1 LVLSRPIQLVYLN
14 PAGPE
19 NTRHAMTFRERPK
32 QLCRSLPHAV
42 MRGALVIG
50 IRRMF
55 RAISARRLMRLDTVP
70 GLKNPALKKK
80 SQC

>member
-1 LVLSRPIQLVYLN
+1 
-14 PAGPE
+14 
-19 NTRHAMTFRERPK
+19 
-32 QLCRSLPHAV
+32 

-50 IRRMF
+50 IRRML